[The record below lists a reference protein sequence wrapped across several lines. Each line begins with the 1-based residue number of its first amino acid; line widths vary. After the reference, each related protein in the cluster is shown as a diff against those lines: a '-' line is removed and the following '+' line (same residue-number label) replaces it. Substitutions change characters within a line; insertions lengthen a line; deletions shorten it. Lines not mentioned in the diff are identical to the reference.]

1 MGAAS
6 QKAIAEAVRDSAA
19 AGPYA
24 AAVMPAVVSAA
35 VTSSSLGGLLNRLFG
50 YTYDSRETV
59 YLYEPT
65 DYPIIGSASAGG
77 TATSQ
82 IVITQ
87 DSDFLCS
94 KMTVLSGDAG
104 ATANDVRLQFIFTNT
119 DRQWA
124 SSQGGVHGVAI
135 GGTGQLPYILPKPW
149 LISRNSRI
157 NITMTSITAN
167 ARSIYIDFHGVRVAD
182 VNALDLTTRR

>member
-24 AAVMPAVVSAA
+24 NAVMPAVVSAA

-65 DYPIIGSASAGG
+65 DYPITGSSSANG

-94 KMTVLSGDAG
+94 KLTVVNGDDG
-104 ATANDVRLQFIFTNT
+104 TASRDVRIQFTFTNT

-124 SSQGGVHGVAI
+124 SSYGGVHAVAI

-157 NITMTSITAN
+157 NIVVTSITAN
-167 ARSIYIDFHGVRVAD
+167 SRAVYIDFHGVRVAD